1 MTGILT
7 FLVSKK
13 RIVAGAAALAV
24 LATTSVTVP
33 LFSGDGG
40 VLLARASDALQR
52 FVDRSPGERGETD
65 LIKTKVK
72 RDFGGPASARAL
84 GPQRDA
90 PEERALGKIFDTPP
104 EEAVEQL
111 SDNPLGPLA
120 LADPDPPLIPLG
132 DTRTFDGTPTGPGFP
147 GGISTVV
154 PPIATDPGDPTIPV
168 DPAPP
173 VTGAVP
179 EPETWALM
187 ILGFA
192 LCGAA
197 MRRRNSLSRGYPD
210 CA

>member
-1 MTGILT
+1 MAGILT
-7 FLVSKK
+7 FLASK
-13 RIVAGAAALAV
+13 RRVAAGAAALAL

-40 VLLARASDALQR
+40 VLLAQASDALQR

-84 GPQRDA
+84 GPQHDA

-104 EEAVEQL
+104 EEAVDQL
-111 SDNPLGPLA
+111 SENPLGPLA
-120 LADPDPPLIPLG
+120 LADPDPSLLPPG
-132 DTRTFDGTPTGPGFP
+132 DVGTIGGTPTGPRFP

-154 PPIATDPGDPTIPV
+154 PPIATDPGNPTIPV
-168 DPAPP
+168 DPEPP

-179 EPETWALM
+179 EPGTWALM

-197 MRRRNSLSRGYPD
+197 LRRRNGLLQGRPGV
-210 CA
+210 A

>member
-1 MTGILT
+1 MAGIIT
-7 FLVSKK
+7 FLASKR
-13 RIVAGAAALAV
+13 RIAAGAAALAL
-24 LATTSVTVP
+24 LATASITVP
-33 LFSGDGG
+33 LFSSDSG
-40 VLLARASDALQR
+40 VLLAQASDALQR

-72 RDFGGPASARAL
+72 RNFGGPASARAL

-104 EEAVEQL
+104 EEAVDQL
-111 SDNPLGPLA
+111 SGNPLGPLA
-120 LADPDPPLIPLG
+120 LADPDPLLLPIG
-132 DTRTFDGTPTGPGFP
+132 DVGTIGGTPTEPGFP

-168 DPAPP
+168 DPEPP

-179 EPETWALM
+179 EPGTWALM

-192 LCGAA
+192 FCGAA
-197 MRRRNSLSRGYPD
+197 LRRRSGLLRGRPGV
-210 CA
+210 A

>member
-1 MTGILT
+1 MAGVITYLA
-7 FLVSKK
+7 SKR
-13 RIVAGAAALAV
+13 RIAAGAAALAV

-40 VLLARASDALQR
+40 LLLAQASDALQR

-72 RDFGGPASARAL
+72 RDFGAPASARAL

-104 EEAVEQL
+104 EEAVDQL
-111 SDNPLGPLA
+111 SENPLGPLA
-120 LADPDPPLIPLG
+120 LADPDPSLLPLG
-132 DTRTFDGTPTGPGFP
+132 DAGTIGGTPSGPGFP

-154 PPIATDPGDPTIPV
+154 PPIATDPGDPTTPV
-168 DPAPP
+168 DPEPP

-179 EPETWALM
+179 EPGTWALM

-197 MRRRNSLSRGYPD
+197 LRRRNGHSQGRPGV
-210 CA
+210 A